1 MNAGDLDAWLRMRL
15 ELWPGE
21 PESHLVEMQANLQDP
36 DCANFIALESSGA
49 ACGFIEA
56 GMRKYAE
63 GCDSSPVGYI
73 EGWYV
78 EEAYRRM
85 GVGAALVRAVE
96 NWASSQGCSEMASD
110 CLIDNLVSLGAHT
123 ALGYEEVERLI
134 HFRKLLIG

>member
-1 MNAGDLDAWLRMRL
+1 MDAWLRMRL
-15 ELWPGE
+15 ALWPDEAG
-21 PESHLVEMQANLQDP
+21 SHLVEMQANLRDP
-36 DCANFIALESSGA
+36 ACANFIALESSGA

-78 EEAYRRM
+78 DEPHRRL
-85 GVGAALVRAVE
+85 GVGAALVQAVE
-96 NWASSQGCSEMASD
+96 AWARSQGCTEMASD